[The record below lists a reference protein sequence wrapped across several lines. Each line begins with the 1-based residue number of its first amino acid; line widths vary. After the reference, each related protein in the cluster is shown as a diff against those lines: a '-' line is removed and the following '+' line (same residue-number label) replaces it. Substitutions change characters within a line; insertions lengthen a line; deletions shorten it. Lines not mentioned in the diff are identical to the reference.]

1 MTKIL
6 LDLLFFTGARGGMES
21 YVRQLYPEISKLR
34 PDWELVAL
42 VSDEVDQQLFSWFP
56 GELISISSRNGSAVN
71 WAIGE
76 TFQVGQ
82 ISKKLAVDLIHS
94 PANIGPIWGKTP
106 VILTIQDLLSFENPK
121 LVGRLTGLF
130 LRQLIRLS
138 ARHAKS
144 ILTISQSSKRS
155 IEKHLPKIKG
165 TIRVAELAGGN
176 RQNLTS
182 QLSVE
187 TTDSKVQILSGG
199 NRLPHKNFKTLL
211 KSLSLIDESQ
221 RPFLTITGGP
231 VDDPLLSIVE
241 DLGLENF
248 VSLKGWLPQEKIE
261 DLYRDSTLYV
271 FPTLFEGFGL
281 PVLEAM
287 ARECP
292 VICSDI
298 PVLREVGGEAAIYVD
313 TTQPAKLATA
323 IVETLKNKKLLK
335 DLVDKGKDRASEFTW
350 RKTALT
356 TVDAIEQLLPNLE
369 SHLVN

>member
-1 MTKIL
+1 MTKVL

-42 VSDEVDQQLFSWFP
+42 ISDEVDQQLFSWFP
-56 GELISISSRNGSAVN
+56 GELISISSRNGSAIN

-76 TFQVGQ
+76 TFQVGL
-82 ISKKLAVDLIHS
+82 ISKKFAVDLIHC

-121 LVGRLTGLF
+121 FVGRLTGFF

-144 ILTISQSSKRS
+144 ILTISHSSKRS
-155 IEKHLPKIKG
+155 IEKHLPKIMG
-165 TIRVAELAGGN
+165 TIHVAELAGGN
-176 RQNLTS
+176 RQHQTT

-187 TTDSKVQILSGG
+187 KTDSKVQILSGG

-211 KSLSLIDESQ
+211 ESLSLIDESQ

-231 VDDPLLSIVE
+231 ADDPLLPIVE

-248 VSLKGWLPQEKIE
+248 VSLKGWVPQEQIE
-261 DLYRDSTLYV
+261 ELYRDSKLYV
-271 FPTLFEGFGL
+271 FPTRFEGFGL

-298 PVLREVGGEAAIYVD
+298 SVLREVGGEAAIYVD

-323 IVETLKNKKLLK
+323 IIETLQNKQLLK
-335 DLVDKGKDRASEFTW
+335 NLVENGKDRANEFTW
-350 RKTALT
+350 RKTAIK
-356 TVDAIEQLLPNLE
+356 TVEAIEQLLPNLE
-369 SHLVN
+369 SH